1 LGRLKSTVYA
11 RMEEMSFRSGAAVT
25 GGVLAAAGVAI
36 MLAVLLGGH
45 GDAATSAPAPDVAVG
60 SVAPPSSALASPSP
74 SVSASAPPSIT
85 PRASRSTS
93 PATAAGVYQPSSR
106 VSTSA
111 TAQAAATPSPGR
123 TTRGTLCAR
132 GGQPVTRAARVSPAP
147 GAGPGVSRSVG
158 PGACYGINSLAP
170 GVIPQRAGYAPVSY
184 SVSAPEP
191 WIRYRL
197 AG

>member
-1 LGRLKSTVYA
+1 MGRLKRTVYA
-11 RMEEMSFRSGAAVT
+11 RLEEMSFRSGAAVT
-25 GGVLAAAGVAI
+25 GGVLAAAGVAVT
-36 MLAVLLGGH
+36 LAVLLGGH
-45 GDAATSAPAPDVAVG
+45 SDAATSAAAPDAGVG
-60 SVAPPSSALASPSP
+60 SVPPPSSAPASVSP
-74 SVSASAPPSIT
+74 SVT